1 MRKRAFTLIE
11 LMIVVAIIGI
21 IASIAVPNFVKFQC
35 RAKQSEAKTVLKN
48 VIVAEESYRA
58 ENDKYAHGEE
68 AQLKVISFAVSGDVR
83 RYTIEVQTATET
95 TFYAT
100 AQANDTRGADLR
112 GPGGERDF
120 WFATEDGLI
129 AAQTNVCE

>member
-21 IASIAVPNFVKFQC
+21 IASIAVPNFVKYQC

-48 VIVAEESYRA
+48 VIVAEETYRA
-58 ENDKYAHGEE
+58 EYDTYAEGVE

-83 RYTIEVQTATET
+83 RYDVEVMTATKIAFT
-95 TFYAT
+95 AT
-100 AQANDTRGADLR
+100 AQANDGRGGDLR
-112 GPGGERDF
+112 GPGGERDL
-120 WFATEDGLI
+120 WIANEDGLVKS
-129 AAQTNVCE
+129 TVNVCE